1 MSLLLDALRCHNLQ
15 RPPVWLMRQAGRIL
29 PAYQSLRKQYSL
41 DELFQNSELAAQI
54 TTLPIDALGVD
65 AAILFTDIMVIA
77 KALGL
82 NVQFVEG
89 KGPVV
94 DPLLTCANDVKKL
107 RQIPVH
113 EALETV
119 QHTIT
124 LLKKELKVP
133 LIGFCGGPFT
143 VASYLILHQKWYASE
158 PLVFHQLLTKITHAS
173 IDYLNMQIEAGVD
186 AVQIFDS
193 WANALTLPEFSQF
206 ALPYLKQIVD
216 ALKPTK
222 IPVIVFCRDS
232 SLRAQEL
239 VSIGPDGISFDWHQE
254 MHILRKAVPPSIA
267 VQGNIDPEILKAPL
281 STIKTAVEKL
291 LGPMKNDPGF
301 IVNLGHG
308 VLPDTPLDHVHYFI
322 NLIKEYQ

>member
-1 MSLLLDALRCHNLQ
+1 MSLLIDALHCQNQ
-15 RPPVWLMRQAGRIL
+15 ERPPVWLMRQAGRIL
-29 PAYQSLRKQYSL
+29 PAYQALRKRYTL

-54 TTLPIDALGVD
+54 TALPIDILGVD

-82 NVQFVEG
+82 NVRFVEG

-94 DPLLTCANDVKKL
+94 DPLLQCAEDVKKL
-107 RQIPVH
+107 KQIDVRD
-113 EALETV
+113 ALATV

-143 VASYLILHQKWYASE
+143 VASYLILHQKWYATDPSI
-158 PLVFHQLLTKITHAS
+158 FHQLLTKITKVS
-173 IDYLNMQIEAGVD
+173 IDYLKMQVEAGVD
-186 AVQIFDS
+186 AIQIFDS

-206 ALPYLKQIVD
+206 ALPYLKQMLD
-216 ALKPTK
+216 ALKATK

-232 SLRAQEL
+232 SLRAEQL
-239 VSIGPDGISFDWHQE
+239 VSIEPRAISFDWHQE
-254 MHILRKAVPPSIA
+254 MHTLRKMVPASIA
-267 VQGNIDPEILKAPL
+267 MQGNIDPEVLKAPFPV
-281 STIKTAVEKL
+281 IKTATKKL
-291 LGPMKNDPGF
+291 LASMKNDPGF

-308 VLPDTPLDHVHYFI
+308 VLPDTPLEHVQYFI
-322 NLIKEYQ
+322 NLIKE